1 MKKLYKILVEHVAPK
16 DSHISIEC
24 FLLAENDDVVYN
36 WIDKEKQ
43 FGLWS
48 DRDKD
53 GHKYAIYN
61 MAYDIIGEET
71 HKERMLRVKGDLN
84 DEDKDYSDSYYGLTF
99 FAWEEVAEN
108 IYSPINYPEALNALG
123 ILEEA

>member
-16 DSHISIEC
+16 DSHVSVEC
-24 FLLAENDDVVYN
+24 FLLAEDDETIYN

-48 DRDKD
+48 DRNEEDTP
-53 GHKYAIYN
+53 
-61 MAYDIIGEET
+61 YDIHDDTYKVIGSET
-71 HKERMLRVKGDLN
+71 YKERMLRVKGDLN

-99 FAWEEVAEN
+99 FGWEEIAEN
-108 IYSPINYPEALNALG
+108 IYPPINYPEALNALG
-123 ILEEA
+123 VLEEA